1 MRQLSYKK
9 IDEYFKDIA
18 VKNLDIQD
26 YCGTSLNELADK
38 IGQHSGMLSPILILF
53 NIQNKLT
60 GNQQRTLNNR
70 TISFTVAFAGV
81 DPNDYPA
88 QVKAVDDA
96 ETIGL
101 QILSRINIDS
111 KGKKVEWLYNNFDP
125 NTVHFM
131 EFEAETAEG
140 LFGCEFHFD
149 LKNPEP
155 LLVDPAKWTDGDEY
169 CTG

>member
-9 IDEYFKDIA
+9 IDEYFQDVA
-18 VKNLDIQD
+18 VKNVDILD
-26 YCGTSLNELADK
+26 YCGTSINELANK
-38 IGQHSGMLSPILILF
+38 IGSHNGILSPILILF
-53 NIQNKLT
+53 NIQNKLS

-70 TISFTVAFAGV
+70 TISFTIAFAGV
-81 DPNDYPA
+81 DPNDYVA

-101 QILSRINIDS
+101 QVLSRINIDS
-111 KGKKVEWLYNNFDP
+111 KGKKVDWLYNNFDP

-155 LLVDPAKWTDGDEY
+155 LLVDPEKWSDGDDY
-169 CTG
+169 CTA

>member
-9 IDEYFKDIA
+9 VDEYFNDIA
-18 VKNLDIQD
+18 VKNVDIKD
-26 YCGTSLNELADK
+26 YCGTSVNELANK
-38 IGQHSGMLSPILILF
+38 IGQHNGILYTILILF
-53 NIQNKLT
+53 NIQNKFT
-60 GNQQRTLNNR
+60 GNQLRTLNNR
-70 TISFTVAFAGV
+70 TISFTIAFAGV
-81 DPNDYPA
+81 DANDYPA

-101 QILSRINIDS
+101 QVLSRINIDS
-111 KGKKVEWLYNNFDP
+111 KGKKVDWLYNNFDP

-131 EFEAETAEG
+131 EFEAETVEG

-155 LLVDPAKWTDGDEY
+155 LLVDPAKWSDGDEY